1 MIYYFYVKKNS
12 NQEKYMQSLI
22 VDISLIIVI
31 TLGITL
37 ILKNT
42 TKVPRP
48 QNALVA
54 LRDYAFPSGH
64 TSFSVAVAFFYTY
77 FILNLNIEP
86 IEKIMLIAVIFAGV
100 ISIIYWRLQIKVH
113 TPLQILVGAILG
125 SLVSLVVVI
134 L

>member
-1 MIYYFYVKKNS
+1 
-12 NQEKYMQSLI
+12 MQGI
-22 VDISLIIVI
+22 IIDISLVIII

-37 ILKNT
+37 VVKNT

-48 QNALVA
+48 KNALVA

-64 TSFSVAVAFFYTY
+64 TSFSFAVAVFYTY

-86 IEKIMLIAVIFAGV
+86 IEKIMLVALIFAGV
-100 ISIIYWRLQIKVH
+100 VSIIYWRLQIKVH

>member
-1 MIYYFYVKKNS
+1 
-12 NQEKYMQSLI
+12 MQSLI

-37 ILKNT
+37 ILKNIT
-42 TKVPRP
+42 RVPRP
-48 QNALVA
+48 QNALVT

-64 TSFSVAVAFFYTY
+64 TSFSFAVAIFYTY
-77 FILNLNIEP
+77 FILHLNIEL
-86 IEKIMLIAVIFAGV
+86 IEKIMLVAVIFAGV

-125 SLVSLVVVI
+125 TLVSLVVVV